1 MLKLWLN
8 LRCRMEMR
16 EAGYGFFEI
25 QRAMSRYDDEKVSKA
40 IELARGMGYSIPAE
54 LVNADSG
61 EVGAGDGTILKK
73 IIEFLQSD
81 TGKMLIQILLSLLL
95 AI

>member
-1 MLKLWLN
+1 MFN
-8 LRCRMEMR
+8 LAVRLQARLTLR
-16 EAGYGFFEI
+16 EVGYGFFEI
-25 QRAMSRYDDEKVSKA
+25 NRLMAKCDDAVIADAVAASGAA
-40 IELARGMGYSIPAE
+40 IPTEM
-54 LVNADSG
+54 
-61 EVGAGDGTILKK
+61 VGALGDGAILKK